1 MQKIILK
8 FKAPTNSEL
17 LNGYREN
24 NQYFDGNIML
34 PIEVDFIQDFGKNDY
49 MNLVRKANNS
59 EIHSVY
65 YTRGLLHLDFTNLI
79 IDVIYED
86 KLEKKGKVLVNHK
99 NRDKYENDGLFITDP
114 YCYLSVT
121 KVKGHEL
128 SYPEFLMSP
137 TKKVK
142 KFIELF
148 NEQEHY
154 LIEKRNQVII
164 KIEESLEM
172 FDIRILYNVKTEDIV
187 ADEEN
192 QTIAEQGSVPL
203 KKIVKN
209 DWYYIA
215 ENISLNNMSAIYL
228 QKKQIVFDFRQ
239 LKSELAFVNLLESEK
254 DFKYLPSK
262 PYLFRMI
269 KDGPSEYVFL
279 YYKDEY
285 ILDIFEKEFE
295 YKKKIRLF
303 MDEFKRNLRYFKI
316 EDYKSASESRNAYNL
331 AKQAL
336 TELKVKEKNQLS
348 EKLNFFVQE
357 LLLPMSI
364 GLFFLIILIYFL
376 LNISGIM

>member
-8 FKAPTNSEL
+8 FKAPSNKEL

-24 NQYFDGNIML
+24 NHYFDGNIIL
-34 PIEVDFIQDFGKNDY
+34 PVEVDFIKDYEKNDY
-49 MNLVRKANNS
+49 MNLVRNANNT

-65 YTRGLLHLDFTNLI
+65 YTRGLIHLDFTNLI
-79 IDVIYED
+79 IDVHYMN
-86 KLEKKGKVLVNHK
+86 KLEKKGKKLVNHK
-99 NRDKYENDGLFITDP
+99 NRDEYENDGLFITDP
-114 YCYLSVT
+114 FYYLSEE
-121 KVKGHEL
+121 KVKGYEL
-128 SYPEFLMSP
+128 TYPEFLMSP
-137 TKKVK
+137 TRKVK

-148 NEQEHY
+148 KRQEYY
-154 LIEKRNQVII
+154 LLQKRNQVIM
-164 KIEESLEM
+164 KIEEVLEM
-172 FDIRILYNVKTEDIV
+172 FDIRVLYNVKTEDLV
-187 ADEEN
+187 EGEEN
-192 QTIAEQGSVPL
+192 HTIAEQGSVPL

-239 LKSELAFVNLLESEK
+239 LKSELAFVNLLESPN

-269 KDGPSEYVFL
+269 KEDPSEYVFL

-285 ILDIFEKEFE
+285 TLDMFERAFD
-295 YKKKIRLF
+295 YKKKVRLF

-316 EDYKSASESRNAYNL
+316 EDYKSASESRSAYNL
-331 AKQAL
+331 AKEGL
-336 TELKVKEKNQLS
+336 LKLNVKEKNQFS
-348 EKLNFFVQE
+348 KRLNFFVQE

-376 LNISGIM
+376 LNISGVV

>member
-1 MQKIILK
+1 MQKLILK
-8 FKAPTNSEL
+8 FKAPTNKEL

-24 NQYFDGNIML
+24 NQYFDGNIIL
-34 PIEVDFIQDFGKNDY
+34 PVEVDFIQDFEKNDY

-65 YTRGLLHLDFTNLI
+65 YMRGLLHLDFTNLI
-79 IDVIYED
+79 TDVTYDD
-86 KLEKKGKVLVNHK
+86 KLQKKGKVLVNHK
-99 NRDKYENDGLFITDP
+99 NRDEYENDGLFITDP
-114 YCYLSVT
+114 YYYLSIT
-121 KVKGHEL
+121 KIKGHEL

-137 TKKVK
+137 TRKVK

-148 NEQEHY
+148 NSQEYY
-154 LIEKRNQVII
+154 LIEKRNQAIMKV
-164 KIEESLEM
+164 EEALEL
-172 FDIRILYNVKTEDIV
+172 FDIKILYNVKTEDLV
-187 ADEEN
+187 EGEEN
-192 QTIAEQGSVPL
+192 ETIAEQGSVPL

-215 ENISLNNMSAIYL
+215 DNISLNNMSTIYL

-239 LKSELAFVNLLESEK
+239 LKSELAFVNLLESPK

-269 KDGPSEYVFL
+269 KDDPSEYVFL

-285 ILDIFEKEFE
+285 TLDMYEKEFD

-316 EDYKSASESRNAYNL
+316 EDYKNASESRNAYKL
-331 AKQAL
+331 AKEAL
-336 TELKVKEKNQLS
+336 MKLRVKEKNKFS
-348 EKLNFFVQE
+348 EKLNFFIQE
-357 LLLPMSI
+357 LLLPTSI

-376 LNISGIM
+376 LNVSGVV

>member
-1 MQKIILK
+1 MQKIVLK
-8 FKAPTNSEL
+8 FKAPTNNEL

-24 NQYFDGNIML
+24 NQYFDGDIIL
-34 PIEVDFIQDFGKNDY
+34 PVEVDFIQDFEKNDY

-65 YTRGLLHLDFTNLI
+65 YTRGLLHLDFTRLVT
-79 IDVIYED
+79 DVHYD
-86 KLEKKGKVLVNHK
+86 NKLDKKGKKLVNHK
-99 NRDKYENDGLFITDP
+99 NRDEYENDGLFVTDP
-114 YCYLSVT
+114 YYYLSIQE
-121 KVKGHEL
+121 VKGYEL

-137 TKKVK
+137 TRKVK
-142 KFIELF
+142 KFMELL
-148 NEQEHY
+148 NRQEYY
-154 LIEKRNQVII
+154 LIEKRNQAII
-164 KIEESLEM
+164 EIEEALEM
-172 FDIRILYNVKTEDIV
+172 FDIKILYNVKIEDLV
-187 ADEEN
+187 EGEEN

-215 ENISLNNMSAIYL
+215 ENISLNNMSAICL

-239 LKSELAFVNLLESEK
+239 LKSELAFVNLLESPK

-269 KDGPSEYVFL
+269 KDDPSEYVFL

-285 ILDIFEKEFE
+285 TLDLFEKEFD

-303 MDEFKRNLRYFKI
+303 IDEFKRNLRYFKI
-316 EDYKSASESRNAYNL
+316 EDYKNASESRKAYNL
-331 AKQAL
+331 AKEAL
-336 TELKVKEKNQLS
+336 VKLRVKEKNQLS

-376 LNISGIM
+376 LNVSNVV